1 MNQTIA
7 KKNSTSVPIAGW
19 SDKRNISGTFI
30 INLDGRILSMQL
42 TYGWKSCKASRNLN
56 FWIYFHSVLIL
67 NFSKLL
73 NFNKVTT
80 EIVAPYVENQR
91 QQVQKQNQAALL
103 IMDVFRGQETEDV
116 ISLLQQ
122 YNILLVLIPNNLTLI
137 FQPFKLTVR
146 KYWKPFLKKLSSE
159 WYSKQTENKLS
170 FGRCWNSHKWLES
183 I

>member
-1 MNQTIA
+1 M
-7 KKNSTSVPIAGW
+7 
-19 SDKRNISGTFI
+19 
-30 INLDGRILSMQL
+30 
-42 TYGWKSCKASRNLN
+42 
-56 FWIYFHSVLIL
+56 LIL

-146 KYWKPFLKKLSSE
+146 KY
-159 WYSKQTENKLS
+159 
-170 FGRCWNSHKWLES
+170 
-183 I
+183 